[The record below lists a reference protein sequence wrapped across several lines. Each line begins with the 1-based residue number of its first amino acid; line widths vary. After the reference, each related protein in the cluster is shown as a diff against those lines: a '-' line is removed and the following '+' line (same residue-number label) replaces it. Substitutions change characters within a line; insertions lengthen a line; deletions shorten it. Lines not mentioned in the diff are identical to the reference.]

1 MSHIE
6 KKEFEIYRI
15 TPPPPEWDL
24 QEYIRQYIQ
33 TGDDNYFYWFLHYY
47 EPSLNEKAKFF
58 RNKYS
63 MEEHFA
69 DIKQSFVTGLCKALL
84 NYDISISP
92 FLPYAQR
99 YMEREA
105 HNYIR
110 TMRTGYSVQS
120 EFEYARLKKAMAI
133 YSELGGKF
141 TEGTITKVSEQ
152 LGENYEKTKSII
164 EGGILTENYTDIQNK
179 KDDEDD
185 KESSIFVP
193 DFSLNPENIY
203 FKQEL
208 YAKLYEV
215 YDGLEYT
222 EKIMLAQH
230 HGFCPDCLSTR
241 YSDKTDLDENGKPK
255 EKPIKPLPYTDI
267 ATDHGFSDADTA
279 KRVCKR
285 ALDEIHLKLLY
296 LLREQKDNDIIKLTK
311 TTFN

>member
-24 QEYIRQYIQ
+24 QEYIHQYVQ
-33 TGDDNYFYWFLHYY
+33 SGDDKYFYWFLHYY

-63 MEEHFA
+63 MEKHFA
-69 DIKQSFVTGLCKALL
+69 DIKQSLVTGLCKALMK
-84 NYDISISP
+84 YDISIAP

-141 TEGTITKVSEQ
+141 TEETITKVSEQ
-152 LGENYEKTKSII
+152 LGESYEKTKSII
-164 EGGILTENYTDIQNK
+164 EGGILTESYTDIQNK

-230 HGFCPDCLSTR
+230 LGFCPECFSTR
-241 YSDKTDLDENGKPK
+241 YADKNDLDETGKPK
-255 EKPIKPLPYTDI
+255 EEPIKPLPYTDI

-279 KRVCKR
+279 KRVC
-285 ALDEIHLKLLY
+285 
-296 LLREQKDNDIIKLTK
+296 DNAIIKLRK
-311 TTFN
+311 KM

>member
-24 QEYIRQYIQ
+24 QEYIQQYIQ
-33 TGDDNYFYWFLHYY
+33 TGDDTYLYWFLHYY
-47 EPSLNEKAKFF
+47 EPMLNEKAKFF

-69 DIKQSFVTGLCKALL
+69 DIKQSLVTGLCKTLMK
-84 NYDISISP
+84 YDITIAP

-120 EFEYARLKKAMAI
+120 EFEYARLRKVMAI
-133 YSELGGKF
+133 Y
-141 TEGTITKVSEQ
+141 TD
-152 LGENYEKTKSII
+152 LGEEFSEEVISQVAEKIGESYEKTKLII
-164 EGGILTENYTDIQNK
+164 EGGILTENYTDVQSN
-179 KDDEDD
+179 DEDNTGTTD
-185 KESSIFVP
+185 FLLP
-193 DFSLNPENIY
+193 DSSLNPENIY

-208 YAKLYEV
+208 YGKLYEA
-215 YDGLEYT
+215 YDSLEYT

-230 HGFCPDCLSTR
+230 LGFCPGCFST
-241 YSDKTDLDENGKPK
+241 YYADKNDLDENGKPK

-279 KRVCKR
+279 KRVCETAITK
-285 ALDEIHLKLLY
+285 
-296 LLREQKDNDIIKLTK
+296 IKFLV
-311 TTFN
+311 

>member
-6 KKEFEIYRI
+6 EKEIEFYRI
-15 TPPPPEWDL
+15 TPPPPEMDL
-24 QEYIRQYIQ
+24 QEYIRQYVQ
-33 TGDDNYFYWFLHYY
+33 SGDDKYFYWFLHYY

-69 DIKQSFVTGLCKALL
+69 DIKQSLVTGLCKSLI

-120 EFEYARLKKAMAI
+120 EFEYARLRKVMDI
-133 YSELGGKF
+133 FNHSSGKF
-141 TEGTITKVSEQ
+141 SEETISQVATQ
-152 LGENYEKTKSII
+152 IGESYKKTKSII
-164 EGGILTENYTDIQNK
+164 EGGILTENYTDVQSN
-179 KDDEDD
+179 DEDD
-185 KESSIFVP
+185 TGTTDFLLP

-208 YAKLYEV
+208 YDTLYEA
-215 YDGLEYT
+215 YDDLEYT

-230 HGFCPDCLSTR
+230 LGFCPECLGTR
-241 YSDKTDLDENGKPK
+241 YADKTDLDENGKPK
-255 EKPIKPLPYTDI
+255 EKLIKPLPYTDI
-267 ATDHGFSDADTA
+267 ATDHGFSNADTA
-279 KRVCKR
+279 KRVCVK
-285 ALDEIHLKLLY
+285 AFSKINHY
-296 LLREQKDNDIIKLTK
+296 L
-311 TTFN
+311 FS